1 MKKLLFIAVATG
13 TILSVASCSKFSDDN
28 QSDTEDVLKTE
39 LEDGDFLKEEE
50 IASNP
55 CSFDY
60 TSLLAP
66 CAVVTESSSTF
77 PKTVTID
84 YGTGCQ
90 DANGRTKKGKIII
103 NVSGDMRTQG
113 NTRTVTFEN
122 FYINDIKIEG
132 SRNAENTGPNSSG
145 NIVVKITGNITA
157 TNSEHSRSINFTRYR
172 EWISGISTCEIA
184 DDEFHITGSGT
195 ATGRRGIDIPINI
208 TEKIVLKPGTCKYPL
223 SGKIDI
229 GSSTRG
235 VIINFGD
242 GTCDNIA
249 EATTKRRNK
258 TVQIDLDTRRI
269 IQ

>member
-1 MKKLLFIAVATG
+1 MLKLLFIVVSTG
-13 TILSVASCSKFSDDN
+13 TILSFLSCNKFSDDN

-39 LEDGDFLKEEE
+39 LEDGDLLREEE
-50 IASNP
+50 IVSNS
-55 CSFDY
+55 CAFNY
-60 TSLLAP
+60 ESLLAP
-66 CAVVTESSSTF
+66 CAIVTESSATF
-77 PKTVTID
+77 PKTITID

-113 NTRTVTFEN
+113 NTRSVTFDN
-122 FYINDIKIEG
+122 FYINGIKIEG
-132 SRNAENTGPNSSG
+132 SRNAENTGPNLSG
-145 NIVVKITGNITA
+145 NMVIQITGNITA
-157 TNSEHSRSINFTRYR
+157 TSSEFSRSVNFTRYR

-184 DDEFHITGSGT
+184 DDEFHVTGSGT
-195 ATGRRGIDIPINI
+195 ATGRRGIDIPVNI

-229 GSSTRG
+229 GSSSRG
-235 VIINFGD
+235 VIINFGS

-258 TVQIDLDTRRI
+258 TVQIDLETRKI
-269 IQ
+269 IN

>member
-13 TILSVASCSKFSDDN
+13 MIVSVASCSKFSDDN
-28 QSDTEDVLKTE
+28 QSDTEDVLKIE
-39 LEDGDFLKEEE
+39 LEDGDLLREEE
-50 IASNP
+50 IVSNP

-60 TSLLAP
+60 ASLLAP
-66 CAVVTESSSTF
+66 CAVVTESSATF

-90 DANGRTKKGKIII
+90 DANVRIKKGKIII

-113 NTRTVTFEN
+113 NTRTVTFDN
-122 FYINDIKIEG
+122 FYINDIKIAG
-132 SRNAENTGPNSSG
+132 SRNAENTGPNLSG
-145 NIVVKITGNITA
+145 NMVIQITGNITA
-157 TNSEHSRSINFTRYR
+157 TSSEHSRSINFTRYR

-195 ATGRRGIDIPINI
+195 ATGRRGIDIPIII

-229 GSSTRG
+229 GSSSRG
-235 VIINFGD
+235 VIINLGD